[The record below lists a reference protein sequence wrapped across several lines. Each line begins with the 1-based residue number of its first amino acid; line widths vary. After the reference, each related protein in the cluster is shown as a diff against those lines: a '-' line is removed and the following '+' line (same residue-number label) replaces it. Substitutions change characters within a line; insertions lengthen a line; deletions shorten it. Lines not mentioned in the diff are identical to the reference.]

1 MYVCQSGY
9 VGRPQIFFCKIET
22 ALQFSTEISI
32 ICMRMRHV
40 WQMCKGEIL
49 SSYRAPAQSQQQQ
62 QQQQQSPQFCTE
74 KKWSVRLDND
84 GLIYFFLSNRVD
96 SVLIFTRVIAWRKI
110 IVHYLYIR
118 LIYVSRRIDRA
129 DIVARCCTNIVLKN
143 PKWIQY
149 LWEVVRRKGGPMGV
163 KTNFFRNFWFFR
175 FYYYHF

>member
-1 MYVCQSGY
+1 MPKWI
-9 VGRPQIFFCKIET
+9 RRKTPNFFFVKLKQLCNFLRKFLSF
-22 ALQFSTEISI
+22 ACACAMFDR
-32 ICMRMRHV
+32 CARG
-40 WQMCKGEIL
+40 KF
-49 SSYRAPAQSQQQQ
+49 SSYSRAPLS
-62 QQQQQSPQFCTE
+62 QQQQSPQFCTE

-163 KTNFFRNFWFFR
+163 KSNFFQKFLIF
-175 FYYYHF
+175 